1 MRVRLRD
8 VEPADL
14 PVLFE
19 HQRDPVSIEMAAVP
33 GRERESFMTHWQAVL
48 ADETIRVQAVIA
60 DDRLAGNVVSFVRD
74 GRREVGYW
82 IGREFWGAGVASAAL
97 AAFLEV
103 ETERPLYAGVVPH
116 NAGSLRVLAKCG
128 FAVCGEEDGRV
139 ILRLD

>member
-1 MRVRLRD
+1 MQVRLRD

-19 HQRDPVSIEMAAVP
+19 HQADPVSIEMAAVP
-33 GRERESFMTHWQAVL
+33 AREHESFMTHWQEVL
-48 ADETIRVQAVIA
+48 ADETIRTQAVIA

-82 IGREFWGAGVASAAL
+82 LGREFWGAGVASAAL
-97 AAFLEV
+97 AAFLEG
-103 ETERPLYAGVVPH
+103 ETERPLYAGAVPH